1 VSELGATSRPATLV
15 SVDVLGFSRDT
26 EEARSALTRAL
37 DLVSLRLETAADRH
51 EGRVVRQGDDGF
63 VLAFARPD
71 QAIAAADEIAK
82 GPRPPVRV
90 GVHLGPVT
98 IGAGGELQPGDT
110 VEAAE
115 AIQKAAARGVVL
127 VSDIVKRAVKD
138 TELSKRLTKDSVSV
152 RGRGGA
158 TVQACELTE
167 PVDIEVVKK
176 QTRRNLAIG
185 AGVTVVAAGLAWGLF
200 GHEIMTIIH
209 PKHDHVAVQNFRTA
223 GAGGAAADFRDG
235 LTDEIDYVLNQG
247 QIPTVAR
254 ADAESLRG
262 AERKSKVRT
271 FEVGAILDGSV
282 EGDANNLSVKLHI
295 DDPVHQQR
303 IWSHDFTGSGDDL
316 KAQVSSRVIQVLT
329 CSAQALRPGAKETD
343 PAVLALYV
351 KYCDFDVDA
360 AGNPKAQAEE
370 ETILRQ
376 LTAKAPDFS
385 YGHSTLANFLVSKS
399 QANAD
404 PGGAIRQEAG
414 READKAISAD
424 PKNSNGYVA
433 RTRLLQSPN
442 WDQREKNLAL
452 ALSLPAAGYQPPT
465 IYAQMLLEVGRLRE
479 AAYYAQRA
487 ASLSPWDADEVGLSG
502 LALAEAGKPDD
513 ADVALT
519 KSIQIVA
526 NDPNVQ
532 AWRYHIYQWTGRYD
546 DALKLLADEANRPP
560 ILAQEDDLGAS
571 RAFNTAMLKGDPA
584 SKSAAREA
592 ELASVRQDRSH
603 LMVALSHLSALGL
616 VDDAYALAAQNSPS
630 AQSDDVSVL
639 FTPLADGL
647 RRDPRFLALAGK
659 LGLVTYW
666 KAAGHWPDFCGAPG
680 LPYDC
685 KTGATR
691 LAAK

>member
-1 VSELGATSRPATLV
+1 MSELGATSRPLTLV
-15 SVDVLGFSRDT
+15 SVDVMGFGRDT
-26 EEARSALTRAL
+26 EEALAALARAL

-51 EGRVVRQGDDGF
+51 EGRVVRQGEDGF
-63 VLAFARPD
+63 ILAFAHPH
-71 QAIAAADEIAK
+71 QAINAADEIAK

-90 GVHLGPVT
+90 GVHQGPVT
-98 IGAGGELQPGDT
+98 IGAGGELQIGET

-115 AIQKAAARGVVL
+115 AIQKAAPRGVVL
-127 VSDIVKRAVKD
+127 VSEVVKRAVKD
-138 TELSKRLTKDSVSV
+138 TELGKRLTKDSVSV
-152 RGRGGA
+152 RSQGGA
-158 TVQACELTE
+158 ALQACELTE

-185 AGVTVVAAGLAWGLF
+185 GGVVVVTAALVWALF
-200 GHEIMTIIH
+200 GHGIMTAIH

-223 GAGGAAADFRDG
+223 GAGGAAADFRDS
-235 LTDEIDYVLNQG
+235 LTEEIDYVLNQG

-262 AERKSKVRT
+262 ADRESKVRS
-271 FEVGAILDGSV
+271 FEVGAVLDGSV
-282 EGDANNLSVKLHI
+282 EGDANTLSVKLHI
-295 DDPVHQQR
+295 DDPVHHRR
-303 IWSHDFTGSGDDL
+303 IWSHDFSGSGDDL

-343 PAVLALYV
+343 PDVLALYV

-360 AGNPKAQAEE
+360 AGNPKAQAAE

-399 QANAD
+399 QAD
-404 PGGAIRQEAG
+404 PDNGGAIKREASN
-414 READKAISAD
+414 EADKAIATD
-424 PKNSNGYVA
+424 PKNSSGYVA

-452 ALSLPAAGYQPPT
+452 ALSLPASGYEPPT

-487 ASLSPWDADEVGLSG
+487 AALSPWDADEVGLSG

-513 ADVALT
+513 SDVALT

-546 DALKLLADEANRPP
+546 DALNLLADDTNRSP
-560 ILAQEDDLGAS
+560 ILAQEDDLSAS
-571 RAFNTAMLKGDPA
+571 RAFDTAMLNGDTT
-584 SKSAAREA
+584 SKSAARDA
-592 ELASVRQDRSH
+592 ELASVRRDRGH

-616 VDDAYALAAQNSPS
+616 VDDAYALAAQYPPS

-639 FTPLADGL
+639 FTPLADGM
-647 RRDPRFLALAGK
+647 RRDPRFVALAGK
-659 LGLVTYW
+659 LGLVAYW
-666 KAAGHWPDFCGAPG
+666 KGAGHWPDFCGAPG

-685 KTGATR
+685 KAEATR

>member
-1 VSELGATSRPATLV
+1 MSEQGATSRSANLV
-15 SVDVLGFSRDT
+15 SVDVLGFNRDT
-26 EEARSALTRAL
+26 EEACAALARAL

-51 EGRVVRQGDDGF
+51 EGRIVRQGENGF
-63 VLAFARPD
+63 ILSFTRPD
-71 QAIAAADEIAK
+71 QAIEAADEIAK

-90 GVHLGPVT
+90 GVHQGPVT
-98 IGAGGELQPGDT
+98 IDAAGDIQPGDT
-110 VEAAE
+110 VEAVE

-127 VSDIVKRAVKD
+127 VSDLVKRAVKD
-138 TELSKRLTKDSVSV
+138 TELSKRLTKDSVSL
-152 RGRGGA
+152 RSRGGTA
-158 TVQACELTE
+158 LGACELTE

-185 AGVTVVAAGLAWGLF
+185 AGVTVVAAGLVWALF
-200 GHEIMTIIH
+200 GHEIMTVVH
-209 PKHDHVAVQNFRTA
+209 PKHDHVAVQNFRTS

-262 AERKSKVRT
+262 ADHEAKVRS

-295 DDPVHQQR
+295 DDPVHHRQ

-329 CSAQALRPGAKETD
+329 CSAQALRPGAKDSD
-343 PAVLALYV
+343 PDVLALYV

-360 AGNPKAQAEE
+360 AGDAKALASEE
-370 ETILRQ
+370 AILRQ

-385 YGHSTLANFLVSKS
+385 YGHSTLALFLFSKS
-399 QANAD
+399 QIDSAKSA
-404 PGGAIRQEAG
+404 ALRQEASA
-414 READKAISAD
+414 EADKALAAD
-424 PKNSNGYVA
+424 PKNSAAYVA
-433 RTRLLQSPN
+433 RTRLLPPPN
-442 WDQREKNLAL
+442 WDRREKNLTM
-452 ALSLPAAGYQPPT
+452 ALSLPASGYEPPT
-465 IYAQMLLEVGRLRE
+465 EYALMLIEVGRLRE
-479 AAYYAQRA
+479 AAFYAQRA
-487 ASLSPWDADEVGLSG
+487 ATLRPWDADEVGLSG

-532 AWRYHIYQWTGRYD
+532 AWRYHIYQWSGRYD
-546 DALKLLADEANRPP
+546 DALKILADESNRSP
-560 ILAQEDDLGAS
+560 ILTQEDDLTAS
-571 RAFNTAMLKGDPA
+571 RAFDTAMLKGD
-584 SKSAAREA
+584 AAGKLAAKEA

-603 LMVALSHLSALGL
+603 LMVAIGHLSALGL
-616 VDDAYALAAQNSPS
+616 VNDAYTLLSQYPPS

-647 RRDPRFLALAGK
+647 RRDPRFIALAGK
-659 LGLVTYW
+659 LGLIAYW
-666 KAAGHWPDFCGAPG
+666 TAGGHWPDFCGGPG
-680 LPYDC
+680 LPYNC
-685 KTGATR
+685 KIEATR